1 MAFDELVARLRTGE
15 DVGESLFDELQAEY
29 DIALEGSRE
38 AITARDAELEARAAE
53 ILALKAANHDLL
65 LSLPVGDELEED
77 EENEENEDSEE
88 IGIDDLFETKRV

>member
-1 MAFDELVARLRTGE
+1 MTFDELMSRLRTGE
-15 DVGESLFDELQAEY
+15 DVGESLFDELQAEW

-65 LSLPVGDELEED
+65 LSLPVSDEVEEN